1 MTSKMKAVVFDN
13 SGTLIERYRAL
24 KHIKTGLLCDNIS
37 SLDIVDNGVERAL
50 VVLQTD
56 PAKCI
61 INARPQ
67 QTIYEFITRNKIKI
81 DVSYS
86 TTEIKKEE
94 IMDAIE
100 DDKSQVKDIQDTIKA
115 VIDKKYNVQIC
126 SGSGIIV
133 AINKNEIEFTISSG
147 GKIFPEVPSVVKEL
161 QNRGIE
167 IFIASG
173 DRKGSL
179 QKLAEFIG
187 IPCEN
192 VFDTADAWKK
202 MEIVKGLKR
211 NYKVM
216 MVGNSVNDIFALE
229 EADIGVLT
237 EQQKENN
244 PEKLYDAADV
254 VISNITELLDV
265 EF

>member
-1 MTSKMKAVVFDN
+1 MVNKLKAVVFDN

-24 KHIKTGLLCDNIS
+24 KHVKTGSICDNIS
-37 SLDIVDNGVERAL
+37 SLDIVDNGTERAL

-61 INARPQ
+61 INAKPY

-81 DVSYS
+81 DISYS
-86 TTEIKKEE
+86 TTEIKKKE
-94 IMDAIE
+94 IIDAIKY
-100 DDKSQVKDIQDTIKA
+100 DKSQVKDIQDTIKA
-115 VIDKKYNVQIC
+115 VVDKKYNVQIC

-133 AINKNEIEFTISSG
+133 AINKHEIEFTISSG
-147 GKIFPEVPSVVKEL
+147 GKVFPEVPSVVKEL

-179 QKLAEFIG
+179 QKLAEYIG
-187 IPCEN
+187 IPKEN

-202 MEIVKGLKR
+202 KEIVKGLKR

-237 EQQKENN
+237 EQQKEKN
-244 PEKLYDAADV
+244 PQRVYDAADV
-254 VISNITELLDV
+254 IIDNIEKILDI

>member
-1 MTSKMKAVVFDN
+1 MFKKKKAIVFDN

-24 KHIKTGLLCDNIS
+24 KDVQTGLICDNVS
-37 SLDIVDNGVERAL
+37 SLDLVDNGIERAL

-61 INARPQ
+61 INAKPH
-67 QTIYEFITRNKIKI
+67 QTIYEFINRNKIDI
-81 DVSYS
+81 SISYS

-94 IMDAIE
+94 LMDAIKN
-100 DDKSQVKDIQDTIKA
+100 DKSPVEDIQDTIQA
-115 VIDKKYNVQIC
+115 VMDKKYNVQIC

-133 AINKNEIEFTISSG
+133 ALNLKKIEFTISSG
-147 GKIFPEVPSVVKEL
+147 GRVFPEVPDVVKEL
-161 QNRGIE
+161 QKRDID

-187 IPCEN
+187 IPREN

-202 MEIVKGLKR
+202 MEIIKGLKQ

-216 MVGNSVNDIFALE
+216 MVGNSVNDMFALE

-244 PEKLYDAADV
+244 PEKLYDTADV
-254 VISNITELLDV
+254 VISNINELLDV